1 MSDRFAWT
9 PSEEHLERSNVARFM
24 KKHGIPDLDA
34 LIRRSI
40 DDIEWFWQAIVED
53 LDIRFFTA
61 YRQVLDDSG
70 GIAWPKWF
78 VGGTINLAYNCIDKH
93 AEGPRRD
100 TAAVIWEGEDGPVR
114 TWTFADL
121 AAETNRSANALKRLG
136 VGVGDRVGI
145 LLPMLPETVAAF
157 MACAKIGAVS
167 VPIFS
172 GFGARAVADRLDD
185 CTAKVLITA
194 DGYPRKGK
202 PIPLLKVAAEA
213 AEACPSVRHVLGVRR
228 SGGIP
233 LERPGRDVWW
243 DEALATESAEC
254 PSVPLDSEAPL
265 FIGYTSGTTGK
276 PKGVVHVH
284 AGLLVKLAQE
294 VAHQVDCRA
303 GDRLHW
309 STDLGWIMG
318 PWKLIGTLANGGT
331 LVLYEGAPDFPA
343 PDRLWRLVERHRISI
358 LGISPTLVR
367 SLMRHGDDF
376 VKGHDLSTLRILGS
390 TGEPWNP
397 TPWTWYFE
405 RVGGGRCPLINFSGG
420 TEVGACLLSP
430 TPITPLK
437 PCTLGGPSLGM
448 DVEVFDHDGR
458 PVRGMVGELVCRKPW
473 PSMTRG
479 LWNDDTNR
487 YEKTYWSRWPGVWVH
502 GDWASIDED
511 GLWFLHGRS
520 DDTIKVAG
528 KRIGPAEIESALVGH
543 PLVAE
548 AAAVGLPD
556 TIKGEAV
563 RAFVV
568 LRPGV
573 ESSPELEQELR
584 DLVGSVLGRS
594 FVPDSVAVVA
604 DLPRTRSGKILRRAL
619 RARLLGE
626 DPGDL
631 SSLENPRALEALAE
645 PDRAADPDRGG
656 RRSGSPR

>member
-9 PSEEHLERSNVARFM
+9 PSEEHLARSNVARFM
-24 KKHGIPDLDA
+24 KKHGIPDLDG

-40 DDIEWFWQAIVED
+40 DDIEWFWEAIVED
-53 LDIRFFTA
+53 LDIQFFSP
-61 YRQVLDDSG
+61 YRQVLDDSA
-70 GIAWPKWF
+70 GIAWPRWF
-78 VGGTINLAYNCIDKH
+78 VGGTINLAYNCVDKH
-93 AEGPRRD
+93 AQGPRRD
-100 TAAVIWEGEDGPVR
+100 APAVIWEGEDGPVR
-114 TWTFADL
+114 SLTFAEL
-121 AAETNRSANALKRLG
+121 ASETNRAANALKRLG
-136 VGVGDRVGI
+136 VGVGDRVGL

-157 MACAKIGAVS
+157 LACAKVGAVS

-172 GFGARAVADRLDD
+172 GFGAQAVADRLDD
-185 CTAKVLITA
+185 CQAKVLITA
-194 DGYPRKGK
+194 DAYPRKGK

-213 AEACPSVRHVLGVRR
+213 AASCPSVRHVLVVRR
-228 SGGIP
+228 SGDIL
-233 LERPGRDVWW
+233 LERPGRDLWW
-243 DEALATESAEC
+243 DEALAVESAEC

-318 PWKLIGTLANGGT
+318 PWKLIGTLALGGT

-343 PDRLWRLVERHRISI
+343 PDRLWHLVERHRVTI

-367 SLMRHGDDF
+367 SLMRHGDDY
-376 VKGHDLSTLRILGS
+376 VTGHDLSTLRILGS

-437 PCTLGGPSLGM
+437 PCTLGGPALGM
-448 DVEVFDHDGR
+448 DVEVFDADGH
-458 PVRGMVGELVCRKPW
+458 PVRGLVGELVCRKPW

-479 LWNDDTNR
+479 LWNDGTNR

-520 DDTIKVAG
+520 DDTIKVSG

-556 TIKGEAV
+556 AIKGEAV

-573 ESSPELEQELR
+573 EAPPALQSELR
-584 DLVGSVLGRS
+584 DRVGAVLGRS
-594 FVPDSVAVVA
+594 FVPESVAVVA

-631 SSLENPRALEALAE
+631 SSLENPGALEAL
-645 PDRAADPDRGG
+645 PG
-656 RRSGSPR
+656 SG